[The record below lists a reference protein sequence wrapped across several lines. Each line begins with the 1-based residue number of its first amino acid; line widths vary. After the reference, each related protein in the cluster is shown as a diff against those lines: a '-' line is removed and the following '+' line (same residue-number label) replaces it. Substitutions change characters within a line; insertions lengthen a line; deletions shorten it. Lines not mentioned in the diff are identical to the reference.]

1 MKSKASRP
9 ASARGAVSRFTPLR
23 ALVAAALLFGV
34 SGTARAFVMEVAWTD
49 PRCDFIVTKNEAGHG
64 IALRMTALEL
74 KVGDRLDG
82 ELDQIGYIRKI
93 AKVGTDES
101 GMFQIRKFGIRRK
114 VAYDFIYE
122 WSRMCNPPEE

>member
-1 MKSKASRP
+1 MKSNASRP
-9 ASARGAVSRFTPLR
+9 ASARRAVSRFTPLR
-23 ALVAAALLFGV
+23 ALAAAALLSGV
-34 SGTARAFVMEVAWTD
+34 SGAAQAFVMEIAWTD

-74 KVGDRLDG
+74 AVGDKLDG

-93 AKVGTDES
+93 AKVGTEES

>member
-1 MKSKASRP
+1 MVP
-9 ASARGAVSRFTPLR
+9 QHP
-23 ALVAAALLFGV
+23 LVALARRLQGILPIDFVGARRQGA
-34 SGTARAFVMEVAWTD
+34 GRGDTAPPGPRRWVQPGSPQFVGH
-49 PRCDFIVTKNEAGHG
+49 EAGHG

-74 KVGDRLDG
+74 AVGDKLDG

-93 AKVGTDES
+93 AKVGTEES